1 MRDANR
7 HPATALPH
15 EEPLWFT
22 EALKLLQEVN
32 GRLLDLLAL
41 ASQLPTEVHLPLAVE
56 LSDVLKKMDSA
67 ARARAAA
74 CPFLLVDGGFQDL
87 ERWSRVRWGAE
98 PVEARAECFPR
109 PQALELAHMTF
120 MLAWSLVR
128 SNRNAACTMLG
139 LSPGCTQVIGDL
151 RLQDLQR
158 IAVNH
163 SAWIRPRW
171 EARPDV
177 WRRLLRM
184 SDQPESRSSAVGNIR
199 ELYLFFGHVLKGES
213 PRKSERL

>member
-1 MRDANR
+1 VRDANS

-22 EALKLLQEVN
+22 EARKLLQEVN

-56 LSDVLKKMDSA
+56 LTDVLKTMDSD

-74 CPFLLVDGGFQDL
+74 YPFLLVNGGFQDL
-87 ERWSRVRWGAE
+87 ERWCRVRWGAE

-139 LSPGCTQVIGDL
+139 LSRGCTQVIGDL

-158 IAVNH
+158 IAVNR

-171 EARPDV
+171 ENRPDI
-177 WRRLLRM
+177 WRRLLRA
-184 SDQPESRSSAVGNIR
+184 SDQPESTPREVESIR
-199 ELYLFFGHVLKGES
+199 GLHLFFGNVLASES
-213 PRKSERL
+213 SSTSERL

>member
-1 MRDANR
+1 VREANS
-7 HPATALPH
+7 HPATALPQA
-15 EEPLWFT
+15 EPLWFT

-41 ASQLPTEVHLPLAVE
+41 ASQLPIEVHLPLAVD
-56 LSDVLKKMDSA
+56 LSDVLEKMDSA

-74 CPFLLVDGGFQDL
+74 CPFLLIDGGFQDL

-139 LSPGCTQVIGDL
+139 LSAGCTQVIGDL

-158 IAVNH
+158 IAVTH

-171 EARPDV
+171 ENRPDI
-177 WRRLLRM
+177 WRRLLRTG
-184 SDQPESRSSAVGNIR
+184 DEPGLRPVATRSIR
-199 ELYLFFGHVLKGES
+199 ELYLFFGHVLKGGS
-213 PRKSERL
+213 PRMPERL

>member
-1 MRDANR
+1 MRDANSR
-7 HPATALPH
+7 PATALPH
-15 EEPLWFT
+15 DEPLWFA

-32 GRLLDLLAL
+32 GRLLELLAL
-41 ASQLPTEVHLPLAVE
+41 ASQRPTEVHLPLAVE
-56 LSDVLKKMDSA
+56 LRDVLKKMDSA

-87 ERWSRVRWGAE
+87 ERWSRARWGAE
-98 PVEARAECFPR
+98 PVEVRAECFPR

-120 MLAWSLVR
+120 MLAWTLVR

-184 SDQPESRSSAVGNIR
+184 SDQPESRSSAVGSTR
-199 ELYLFFGHVLKGES
+199 ELYLFFGHVLKRQS
-213 PRKSERL
+213 SRVSERL